1 MKDEDA
7 KAERALDFRLGT
19 HFLCR
24 TSEHTEAGETTEAHL
39 KGKALCVRQKKIT
52 SWSMSE

>member
-7 KAERALDFRLGT
+7 KAELALDFGLGT
-19 HFLCR
+19 HFLCG

-39 KGKALCVRQKKIT
+39 KGKAL
-52 SWSMSE
+52 

>member
-7 KAERALDFRLGT
+7 KAESALDFRVGT
-19 HFLCR
+19 HFLYR

-39 KGKALCVRQKKIT
+39 KGKVLCACQKKIT
-52 SWSMSE
+52 SWLMSE

>member
-7 KAERALDFRLGT
+7 KAESALDFSLGT
-19 HFLCR
+19 HFLYR

-39 KGKALCVRQKKIT
+39 KGKVLCAFQKKIT